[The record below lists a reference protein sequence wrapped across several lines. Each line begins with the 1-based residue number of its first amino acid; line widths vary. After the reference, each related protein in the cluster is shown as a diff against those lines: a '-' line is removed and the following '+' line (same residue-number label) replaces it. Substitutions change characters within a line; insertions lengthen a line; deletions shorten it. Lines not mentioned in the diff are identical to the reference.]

1 MSDDEWV
8 TPGPVP
14 EMTRSMAEGA
24 LRELRAIDA
33 RPGRRDAETLA
44 ALALLRLTLQ
54 RALGD
59 VRS

>member
-33 RPGRRDAETLA
+33 RPGRQDADTLTGLAMLRVALERSLRD
-44 ALALLRLTLQ
+44 
-54 RALGD
+54 
-59 VRS
+59 

>member
-33 RPGRRDAETLA
+33 RPGRRDADTLTGLA
-44 ALALLRLTLQ
+44 MLRVALERSLR
-54 RALGD
+54 D
-59 VRS
+59 